1 VKSRFSNRSMFSLL
15 AKMRR
20 GGPMRDKRSKRAEE
34 NKHINYLEED
44 EETFDLFD
52 NAKKIAQERK
62 DKDSVQKELSKKEIF
77 LMKKI
82 VLDELNKLEQKPS
95 IRGKLNVTQSE
106 DDYESITLWAGNNY
120 KIVSF
125 SLTIQRGVYGD
136 DIKPHVYGYLYELVN
151 NDEFTNCTSCAYSV
165 KDMPKLLKEV
175 AHHLSKW
182 I

>member
-1 VKSRFSNRSMFSLL
+1 MFSLL

-34 NKHINYLEED
+34 NKHVNYLEED
-44 EETFDLFD
+44 EEIFDLFD
-52 NAKKIAQERK
+52 DAKKIAQERK
-62 DKDSVQKELSKKEIF
+62 DKDSVQRKLSKEEFF

-82 VLDELNKLEQKPS
+82 VLDELNKLDQKSS

-106 DDYESITLWAGNNY
+106 DDYESITLWAGDNH

-125 SLTIQRGVYGD
+125 SLTIHRDYDD
-136 DIKPHVYGYLYELVN
+136 DIKPHVRGYLYEFGN
-151 NDEFTNCTSCAYSV
+151 NDEFANCTSCAYSV